1 MHFQYN
7 FISNLHSLHENA
19 SSKLSTIT
27 RFIMAEPSNS
37 TPQASQAKALS
48 LEDILLQ
55 LGPIADVQFDPF
67 QPEPKQL
74 PKAQLPSSFPQ
85 NPHPFDYFS
94 LFFTPDLFRTITS
107 NTNRYA
113 SN

>member
-1 MHFQYN
+1 
-7 FISNLHSLHENA
+7 
-19 SSKLSTIT
+19 
-27 RFIMAEPSNS
+27 MAEPFDS
-37 TPQASQAKALS
+37 TPQAPQAAKALS

-67 QPEPKQL
+67 QPEPKQP